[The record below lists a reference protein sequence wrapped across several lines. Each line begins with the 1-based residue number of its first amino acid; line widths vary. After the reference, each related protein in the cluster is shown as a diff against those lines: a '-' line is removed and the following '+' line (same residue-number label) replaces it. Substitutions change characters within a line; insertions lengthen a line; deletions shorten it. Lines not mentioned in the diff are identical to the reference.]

1 MLQTFKHSGLT
12 IYYFFRN
19 LNIFNKHTLAY
30 SCTINS
36 KINGTAKGVYL
47 PISKLLWAR
56 KFATAKIECSFK
68 LGKANKHFWGYHLF
82 CCLWY
87 TQYSIFFEVSH
98 PSHL

>member
-47 PISKLLWAR
+47 PISKL
-56 KFATAKIECSFK
+56 
-68 LGKANKHFWGYHLF
+68 H
-82 CCLWY
+82 
-87 TQYSIFFEVSH
+87 SILAVSNLLAH
-98 PSHL
+98 I